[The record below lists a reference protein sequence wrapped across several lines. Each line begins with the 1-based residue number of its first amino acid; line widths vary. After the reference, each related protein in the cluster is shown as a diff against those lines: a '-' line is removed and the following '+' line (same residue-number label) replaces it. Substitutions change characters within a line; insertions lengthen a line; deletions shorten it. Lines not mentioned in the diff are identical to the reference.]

1 MDNEMIEKVLLEHLT
16 EQRRARRWGL
26 FWRFATFGVSLVILA
41 GVFWGDSASVG
52 APPSTRHTA
61 LVDVDGVISSEGN
74 ASAGVLN
81 ESLRMAFENEAAAG
95 VILRVNSPGGSPV
108 QSGIVFDEIKRLKA
122 LHQDKP
128 VIAVIEDV
136 GASGGYYVASAADS
150 IYVDKASL
158 VGSIGVR
165 LDSFGFTEALKKLG
179 VERRLLIAGE
189 NKSMLDPFLPI
200 DPKKKEAMQGMLNE
214 VHAQFIDA
222 VKQGRGDRL
231 ANSPEVFSGMVF
243 TGAKSVQLGLA
254 DGFGTIDTVAR
265 DLIKAEDIID
275 YTLQP
280 SLAERLAKR
289 FGASMGEAFAKV
301 MSGWSVY

>member
-1 MDNEMIEKVLLEHLT
+1 MDNEMIEKVLLAHVA
-16 EQRRARRWGL
+16 EQRRARRWGI
-26 FWRFATFGVSLVILA
+26 FWRVATFGVLAIILA
-41 GVFWGDSASVG
+41 GVMSDHATVSSV
-52 APPSTRHTA
+52 PTSRHTA
-61 LVDVDGVISSEGN
+61 LVDIDGVISSEGN
-74 ASAGVLN
+74 ASADVLN
-81 ESLRMAFENEAAAG
+81 ESLRMAFENKAAAG
-95 VILRVNSPGGSPV
+95 VILRINSPGGSPV

-165 LDSFGFTEALKKLG
+165 LDSFGFTEALRKLG
-179 VERRLLIAGE
+179 VERRLLVAGE
-189 NKSMLDPFLPI
+189 NKSMLDPFLPV
-200 DPKKKEAMQGMLNE
+200 DPKKKAAMQGMLNE
-214 VHAQFIDA
+214 VHEQFIEA
-222 VKQGRGDRL
+222 VKKGRGERL
-231 ANSPEVFSGMVF
+231 AQSPEVFSGMVF
-243 TGAKSVQLGLA
+243 TGARSIQLGLA
-254 DGFGTIDTVAR
+254 DGLGTIDSVAR

-301 MSGWSVY
+301 MSGWSL